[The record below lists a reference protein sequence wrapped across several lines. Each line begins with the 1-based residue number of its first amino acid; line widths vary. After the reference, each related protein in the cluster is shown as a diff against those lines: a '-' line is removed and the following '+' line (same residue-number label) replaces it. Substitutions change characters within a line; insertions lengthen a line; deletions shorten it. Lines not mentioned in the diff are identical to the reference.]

1 MEEQTTSPLQ
11 EESKSK
17 SRLTLQNRILSLGR
31 ATEIHPVDGEKDVV
45 LEAIVPVVGDVS
57 KNHHLKKTLSFSQK
71 RLLAGRRKL
80 AALGCVALAAILA
93 YLLVGV
99 NFGNERLFNFAMK
112 IRFPK
117 VLAMVIAATAVGG
130 ASIVFQSVINNTI
143 VTPCLLGMNSLYTLI
158 HTGVVFVAGS
168 ASILATNAN
177 LSFAVVLT
185 VMAVV
190 ATLLYSFLF
199 KKTGHNV
206 LYVLLIGTVLTSF
219 FGSIQSTMV
228 RVMDPNEYDNLLSS
242 LVASFSNVNG
252 EIILF
257 SVIVLIAVVFFL
269 RRDLALLD
277 VLTLG
282 KHQAINLGLDYDA
295 SVRRLLLGVSL
306 CIATATAMVGPISF
320 LGLIIANLAR
330 QLMKTFRHTHLVLA
344 SALLGVVVLAGGQ
357 VIVEHLF
364 SYSVPISVFITF
376 GGGLYFLYLLMKKKR
391 G

>member
-45 LEAIVPVVGDVS
+45 LEVIAPVVGDVS

-168 ASILATNAN
+168 ASILATNSN
-177 LSFAVVLT
+177 LSFAVDLT

-344 SALLGVVVLAGGQ
+344 SALLGVVVLVGGQ
-357 VIVEHLF
+357 LIVEHLF